1 MGLLDDIAQVRAH
14 LEQNGRVSYRV
25 LKREF
30 GLDEE
35 GLEDILD
42 ELVDM
47 QEVAI
52 REEKGLR
59 WRGGGATGVS
69 EPTREIPEPSAYTPK
84 HLAEKILQS
93 RSALEGERKQVTVL
107 FADVKGSMDLAGQLG
122 AEGWHTILDRFFAI
136 LNDGVHQFEGTVNQY
151 TGDGIMALFGAPIA
165 HEDHAQ
171 RACYAALQL
180 RDELRRFSVELRVER
195 GIDFSTR
202 IGINS
207 GEVIVGKI
215 GDDLRM
221 DYTAQGHTVGIAQR
235 LEAIAESGHVYLSE
249 HTARLVEGFFT
260 LSDLGAAQLTGV
272 EDAIGIF
279 DLESTTAARTR
290 LDVSRSRGLTR
301 FVGRVDE
308 MQSLKSALARARQGH
323 GQVVGV
329 MGEPGLGKSRLCF
342 EFVERCRGQ
351 GLAVYEAHCPS
362 HGKSIPFIPIVTLF
376 RSYFDIS
383 EQDSAAQTRQKIAGA
398 LMLLDPGM
406 HSSLPVLFEFLG
418 VNDPNN
424 PAPSMDPDARQRQL
438 FEMLHKISRVQ
449 NERRIASVVFIDD
462 LHWIDDWSDEFVAQM
477 VEAFQVSHTL
487 LLVNFR
493 PEYQAAWTVKPH
505 YQQLPLVPLG
515 QDAVRDMVASLLG
528 DDDSVLPLTE
538 RIMQWTGGNPLFSE
552 EVINTLIETEQLTGV
567 RGAYR
572 VQGDIDALEVPATV
586 QSIIAARID
595 RLDENSKQLLQ
606 SAGVVGKE
614 FSRPLIE
621 SICGLAKAAVS
632 AAIERLKA
640 LDFIYETS
648 LYPTIEYSFKHP
660 LVHEVAYETQLKDQ
674 RAARHQQVAEATE
687 ASAGE
692 RLDEVASMLAYH
704 WERAGQIDQA
714 LHWHRHAAF
723 VLSRSDLTASQQHWS
738 NVRQLV
744 DEVEPTTEILSLGAE
759 ACSYL
764 NAFGWRLGGS
774 EQASQAYFE
783 DGKAMA
789 ERAGNDLLLAT
800 INGTYGSFR
809 GVTVGDANDYVRFA
823 DEAVRI
829 AINTGNRELEC
840 AMRAYQ
846 IWGYLFSGRFEDG
859 LAVVKKMMKEG
870 ESQDAFY
877 GTRYSGGIPVAFATR
892 LGAGLGYCCIGE
904 RERSLESL
912 LEYTPDA
919 STHPDIRYF
928 HKAMAS
934 YCLGLLGDFDEALAH
949 GKRAISEAEAVGSA
963 YSRATFAGFLG
974 SVQYRHGDLSDAAV
988 TLRYA
993 VTVMEQSKA
1002 AGGMASALVGNLA
1015 HVEVA
1020 TGSVEPGRARA
1031 QACVEFCRA
1040 RSLYWNLDPW
1050 LALTDANIALGNEV
1064 QALEAVQEIQQLIDQ
1079 TGNVMFQPYLHESR
1093 AKYAAAFSSDWDRDD
1108 ELRTA
1113 HRLFTELRAPGHA
1126 DRIAKEFD

>member
-1 MGLLDDIAQVRAH
+1 MNCSNCDHENEADAAFCESCGSKL
-14 LEQNGRVSYRV
+14 
-25 LKREF
+25 
-30 GLDEE
+30 
-35 GLEDILD
+35 
-42 ELVDM
+42 ELVCPNCARALKPAAKFCPGCGNSITPI
-47 QEVAI
+47 QEN
-52 REEKGLR
+52 
-59 WRGGGATGVS
+59 S
-69 EPTREIPEPSAYTPK
+69 EPPARATVDYTPK

-235 LEAIAESGHVYLSE
+235 LESIAESGHVYLSE
-249 HTARLVEGFFT
+249 HTARLVEGYFK
-260 LSDLGAAQLTGV
+260 LGDLGAAQLAGV
-272 EDAIGIF
+272 ENPIGIF

-308 MQSLKSALARARQGH
+308 MRSLESALARARQGH

-342 EFVERCRGQ
+342 EFVERCRAQ
-351 GLAVYEAHCPS
+351 GLAVYEAQCPS
-362 HGKSIPFIPIVTLF
+362 HGKSIPFIPIVALF

-383 EQDSAAQTRQKIAGA
+383 EQDSPSQTRQKIAGA

-418 VNDPNN
+418 VTDPNN

-438 FEMLHKISRVQ
+438 FEMVHKVSRVQ
-449 NERRIASVVFIDD
+449 NDRRVASVVFIDD

-505 YQQLPLVPLG
+505 YQQLPLIPLG
-515 QDAVRDMVASLLG
+515 QDAVHDLVASLLG
-528 DDDSVLPLTE
+528 DDESVLPLTE

-552 EVINTLIETEQLTGV
+552 EVINTLIETEQLIGM
-567 RGAYR
+567 RGAYKVR
-572 VQGDIDALEVPATV
+572 GDIDALEVPATV

-595 RLDENSKQLLQ
+595 RLDDNSKQLLQ

-621 SICGLAKAAVS
+621 SICGIAKTEVS

-640 LDFIYETS
+640 LDFIFETS

-674 RAARHQQVAEATE
+674 RSLRHQQVAEATE
-687 ASAGE
+687 DSSSE
-692 RLDEVASMLAYH
+692 RIDDFASMLAYH
-704 WERAGQIDQA
+704 WERAGRFDKA
-714 LHWHRHAAF
+714 LHWHRHAAM
-723 VLSRSDLTASQQHWS
+723 VLAASNLTTAQQHWLK
-738 NVRQLV
+738 VRQLV
-744 DEVEPTTEILSLGAE
+744 DDVEPSTEILSLGAE
-759 ACSYL
+759 ACTYL
-764 NAFGWRLGGS
+764 NAFGWRMGGS
-774 EQASQAYFE
+774 EEASLAYFE

-789 ERAGNDLLLAT
+789 ERAGNDALLAT
-800 INGTYGSFR
+800 INGTYASSR
-809 GVTVGDANDYVRFA
+809 GILLGDSNDYARYS

-829 AINTGNRELEC
+829 ANGTDDIELRC
-840 AMRAYQ
+840 AMQAYQ
-846 IWGYLFSGRFEDG
+846 VWGYLTTGRNH
-859 LAVVKKMMKEG
+859 EG
-870 ESQDAFY
+870 IAIANATIEQASPDPVY
-877 GTRYSGGIPVAFATR
+877 GTRYTGGMPVWMAST
-892 LGAGLGYCCIGE
+892 LGAGFGFCSVGE
-904 RERSLESL
+904 RELGLELFDGEVIDETGHS
-912 LEYTPDA
+912 DF
-919 STHPDIRYF
+919 RYF
-928 HKAMAS
+928 HPAMKG
-934 YCLGLLGDFDEALAH
+934 YFLGLLGDFDEALAPVKKAMS
-949 GKRAISEAEAVGSA
+949 GAEATGSA
-963 YSRATFAGFLG
+963 YSRAAFAGFLG
-974 SVQYRHGDLSDAAV
+974 SVQFRRGDLSDAAT
-988 TLRYA
+988 TLNYA
-993 VTVMEQSKA
+993 VRLMEDEKTARGS
-1002 AGGMASALVGNLA
+1002 AGFILGNLA

-1020 TGSVEPGRARA
+1020 TGDPESGRARA
-1031 QACVEFCRA
+1031 QACVEFCEA
-1040 RSLYWNLDPW
+1040 RNTYWSLDPW
-1050 LALTDANIALGNEV
+1050 LALASANTTLGNAAQALGAIK
-1064 QALEAVQEIQQLIDQ
+1064 QLQQLIDMSD
-1079 TGNVMFQPYLHESR
+1079 GKLWQPFLHEER
-1093 AKYAAAFSSDWDRDD
+1093 ANYAAAFESDWDRDD

-1113 HRLFTELRAPGHA
+1113 HRLFTELRAPGQA
-1126 DRIAKEFD
+1126 DRIAEKLN